1 LSTAGGKTAVPARTQ
16 SDVSYREPLL
26 LLHNDDRG
34 NFQNMAQLAGP
45 IFQQGFRARGLAVGD
60 WDNDGRTDIIFT
72 CLNDSLGVGSC
83 HQALS
88 QDRKAALIE
97 EVPRKETN

>member
-60 WDNDGRTDIIFT
+60 WDNDGRTSSSRASTIHSASGLATKRYHKI
-72 CLNDSLGVGSC
+72 VK
-83 HQALS
+83 
-88 QDRKAALIE
+88 R
-97 EVPRKETN
+97 R